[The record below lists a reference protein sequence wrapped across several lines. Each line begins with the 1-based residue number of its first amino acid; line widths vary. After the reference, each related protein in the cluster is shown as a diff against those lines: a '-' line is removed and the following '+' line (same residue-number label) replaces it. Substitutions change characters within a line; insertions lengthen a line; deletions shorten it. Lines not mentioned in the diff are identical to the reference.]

1 MTDKKDELLPHE
13 LHSLNRTVEPI
24 VFASDRHPVESVR
37 SSLRSRRLVV
47 GEPTGVKAFL
57 EVILYV
63 ERVRMPVGK
72 SLRMRFRAIG
82 RRRREVRMF
91 ASAMHQRARPV
102 LAQIIPIRRCN
113 LACSYCNEFDHASE
127 PVPLSEMVARVDKLA
142 ALGVSVV
149 TISGG
154 EPLLHP
160 QLETIISRIRQHGAI
175 ATLISN
181 AYLLSPQRIHS
192 LNDAGLDYLQISID
206 NVEPDDTSKKS
217 LRVLDRKLEWL
228 AREAEFSV
236 TINSVLGVAVTNPE
250 DALTVARR
258 ARSLGFNSTVG
269 IAHDGAGQSRGLPL
283 NQFSIYQEI
292 RRLETGVFSFAHYDR
307 FQENL
312 VRGLPNAWHCHAGA
326 RFLYI
331 CEDGRVH
338 WCSQQRGHPGI
349 PLVDY
354 KHEDIEQQYAIIK
367 ECAPFCGIS
376 CVQQVAMLDEIREN
390 PGGML
395 QELINRRRAT
405 NPNFRAPILLR
416 SIAWAFLDNPYAG
429 TLQKAFVRL
438 LGLNSG

>member
-1 MTDKKDELLPHE
+1 
-13 LHSLNRTVEPI
+13 
-24 VFASDRHPVESVR
+24 
-37 SSLRSRRLVV
+37 
-47 GEPTGVKAFL
+47 
-57 EVILYV
+57 
-63 ERVRMPVGK
+63 MPFGK
-72 SLRMRFRAIG
+72 SLSIRLRAID

-91 ASAMHQRARPV
+91 AAAMQQRARPV
-102 LAQIIPIRRCN
+102 LAQIIPMRRCN
-113 LACSYCNEFDHASE
+113 LACSYCNEFDHSSQ
-127 PVPLSEMVARVDKLA
+127 PVPLAEMLVRVDKLA
-142 ALGVSVV
+142 ELGVSVI

-160 QLETIISRIRQHGAI
+160 GLDDIIRRIRGHGAI

-181 AYLLSPQRIHS
+181 GYLLSPERIRA

-217 LRVLDRKLEWL
+217 LRVLERKLEWL

-236 TINSVLGVAVTNPE
+236 TINSVLGVAVKNPE

-269 IAHDGAGQSRGLPL
+269 IAHDGAGQSRALPER
-283 NQFSIYQEI
+283 QFSIYQEI

-312 VRGLPNAWHCHAGA
+312 VRGLANAWHCRAGA

-331 CEDGRVH
+331 CEDGLVH
-338 WCSQQRGHPGI
+338 WCSQQRGQPGT
-349 PLVDY
+349 PLVEY
-354 KHEDIEQQYAIIK
+354 TREDVERQYAIVK

-376 CVQQVAMLDEIREN
+376 CVHQTAMLDDIREN
-390 PGGML
+390 PRGML
-395 QELINRRRAT
+395 QQLIERRRAT
-405 NPNFRAPILLR
+405 DPNFRAPLLLR
-416 SIAWAFLDNPYAG
+416 WIAWVFLDNPRAA

-438 LGLNSG
+438 LGLHSG